1 VHFVVV
7 GALEKNFEI
16 VCCFSSGSLEGSN
29 AEVLSLFNLRV
40 SSLKRGE
47 DACLSRLILGE

>member
-1 VHFVVV
+1 MHFVVV

-47 DACLSRLILGE
+47 EKGERTPA